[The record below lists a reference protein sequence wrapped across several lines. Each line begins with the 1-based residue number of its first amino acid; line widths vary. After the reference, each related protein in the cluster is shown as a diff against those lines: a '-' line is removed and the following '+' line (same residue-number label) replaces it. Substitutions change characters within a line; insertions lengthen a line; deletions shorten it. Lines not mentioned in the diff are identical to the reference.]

1 MVTIKEALSKKERRD
16 FLELPLRM
24 YKDNPFFV
32 PPLYS
37 DEKKIFSPDYVYYD
51 TCEAVYYVAYDEKGE
66 CVGRISGI
74 LQKASNEKNGE
85 KRVRFTRF
93 DCINDRETA
102 AALFGAVEKW
112 ALSKGMDTV
121 CGPLGFSDLER
132 EGLLIEGFDQLSTFE
147 EQYNAEYYPD
157 LVEYCG
163 YTKEVDWFESRL
175 SMPEDYD
182 GSLERMSEYI
192 LKRYNLHLGKA
203 KNVNDF
209 LKKYGDA
216 FFDLLDRS
224 YAGIYGVVPFTPAM
238 RRMMEQNFRLIIDLR
253 FVAVILDE
261 NGKLVLLGICFP
273 SIAEAVRKSG
283 GRLTPGCIARIL
295 KAKAH
300 PEIIDLGLVGVD
312 PEYVN
317 RGISTVVCAE
327 LIRMFRDH
335 GVKYAETNL
344 NLEDNYAIRNQWKR
358 FSEKQHKKR
367 RSYKKV
373 LTDDKDNR

>member
-1 MVTIKEALSKKERRD
+1 MVTIKEAVSKKERRD

-24 YKDNPFFV
+24 YRDNPYFV

-74 LQKASNEKNGE
+74 LQKASNEKDGE

-93 DCINDRETA
+93 DCVNDREIA

-182 GSLERMSEYI
+182 GSLEKMSEYI

-238 RRMMEQNFRLIIDLR
+238 RRMMEQNFKLIIDLR

-261 NGKLVLLGICFP
+261 NDRLVLLGICFP

-312 PEYVN
+312 PEYIN